1 MKNNKLCERVEG
13 SKLHI
18 YVNSDRFYKEKYNLS
33 TSYDEENLAYAINLS
48 EENGIE
54 KGLDEF
60 MGLIGRDTQ
69 KWFHCDIVIH
79 WGIHTW
85 TFYNHRNISDFTK
98 EEIEYF
104 DKNDYDYE

>member
-1 MKNNKLCERVEG
+1 MSIFE
-13 SKLHI
+13 
-18 YVNSDRFYKEKYNLS
+18 F
-33 TSYDEENLAYAINLS
+33 DEEKEWKKIRES
-48 EENGIE
+48 EYQYGVEDGIE

>member
-60 MGLIGRDTQ
+60 FTVVTSANFASCSVVNIDT
-69 KWFHCDIVIH
+69 FEVYAGYTHFEILH
-79 WGIHTW
+79 GI
-85 TFYNHRNISDFTK
+85 
-98 EEIEYF
+98 IEVYICP
-104 DKNDYDYE
+104 